1 MNTEFKFNH
10 ESDNLAE
17 AVGVDQSILEGLGP
31 KIIDMVQTFEKE
43 SESDTHADISVSK
56 IVEKLSTTFSDTEI
70 AILAGIQIKDSI
82 MEAQQKSMQ
91 RSLPKELLEM
101 LEELKDR
108 KDFDPDAN

>member
-10 ESDNLAE
+10 ESDTLSKSI
-17 AVGVDQSILEGLGP
+17 GVDQSILEGLGP
-31 KIIDMVQTFEKE
+31 KIINMVKTFEKN
-43 SESDTHADISVSK
+43 SESDTHTDISVSK
-56 IVEKLSTTFSDTEI
+56 IIENLSTTFSDTEI

-91 RSLPKELLEM
+91 RLPKELLEM
-101 LEELKDR
+101 LEGLKDR